1 VGFITYGCK
10 IVGRSPAVYDA
21 LEKKTAGCIRGNISN
36 CSHLSQTLVLKS
48 MEDENYEKFKQ
59 EKFDLLK
66 KRALKIKQVV
76 QDPVYRDGFD
86 VYPFNS
92 GYFMC
97 IRLKD
102 VNAEDLRV
110 HLLDKYGTGLISIG
124 DKNIRIAFSC
134 LEQEDVKPL
143 FDTIMN
149 GINDLRKG

>member
-1 VGFITYGCK
+1 MTIITPSEIHK
-10 IVGRSPAVYDA
+10 KWLEIP
-21 LEKKTAGCIRGNISN
+21 EKKRINEINKAMHSVGGGQPIPHAEAKRR
-36 CSHLSQTLVLKS
+36 V
-48 MEDENYEKFKQ
+48 YEKFKQ